1 MLLRLSGWC
10 FRNPRKTVAAWVVTL
25 IAVFAAAGVTGPS
38 FYAELDAPDSDSR
51 NGFDVIEEH
60 FGGFGGGF
68 SGSIVFRSES
78 GVDDPE
84 VREAMEAMFREID
97 SYEGVSVTS
106 PYLATIPIPD
116 TPSRR
121 TPHMPGRP
129 QVSVDGQV
137 AFARVDLAP
146 ELDFNETSRLGGEFV
161 RIAPDLPG
169 LRIEIGGEALS
180 EFEPPQSEFIG
191 LAFAVVV
198 LILAFGSVMAMGLP
212 IAIAVAGVGVGLAL
226 AVILS
231 NVLAI
236 PEFAATIGAM
246 IGIGV
251 GIDYA
256 LFIVTRY
263 RDGLAE
269 EGSVE
274 PSAYLAFDTAGRAVI
289 FAGLTVVISLLGMLL
304 MGLPFITGLAVSAAL
319 TVAATMIASVTLLPA
334 LMGFVRDRIEV
345 TRWRGL
351 VAAGLVAV
359 ALLGLGLGFRP
370 LLLGAPLAVVVLLA
384 GFVVGPLRGI
394 VPRRAHV
401 PMQQTLAWRWSRLVQ
416 SHPWIALIAGAA
428 LLLAMA
434 APVRSLHLG
443 FADDGN
449 FPEETTTRRA
459 YDLLAEGFG
468 PGFNGPLIVT
478 AEVQNAQDRA
488 AVGPLLAALA
498 AADGVVSVN
507 GPLPSDFANPERSSA
522 YMVQVYAATAPQDPE
537 TAELVDRLRADVL
550 PAAVEGTTLDVSVTG
565 FVALGVDF
573 TNYLAGRTP
582 VFFAAVLVVSFI
594 LLMIV
599 FRSVLV
605 PLKAVV
611 MNLLSIAAA
620 YGVVVL
626 VFQQGWLG
634 SWIGVDAGPIEP
646 FIPMM
651 LFAIVFGLSM
661 DYEVFLLSRVREEF
675 DRSGDARGSVA
686 DGLASTA
693 RVITAAA
700 AIMVVVFG
708 SFVFEDNRAIKMFGL
723 GLAVAVLLDATVVR
737 LLLVPAAMEL
747 MGARNWWVPRWLDRL
762 LPRLTIDSTPKS
774 SP

>member
-1 MLLRLSGWC
+1 MLLRLSAWC
-10 FRNPRKTVAAWVVTL
+10 FRNPRKTVAAWIVTL

-60 FGGFGGGF
+60 FGGLGGGF

-78 GVDDPE
+78 GVDDPQ
-84 VREAMEAMFREID
+84 VRQAMEAMFREVD
-97 SYEGVSVTS
+97 SHEGVSVTS
-106 PYLATIPIPD
+106 PYLATLPIPE
-116 TPSRR
+116 TPSRGS
-121 TPHMPGRP
+121 PHMPGRP

-146 ELDFNETSRLGGEFV
+146 DLDFNETSRLGGEIV

-169 LRIEIGGEALS
+169 LRVEIGGEALS

-198 LILAFGSVMAMGLP
+198 VILAFGSVMAMGLP

-231 NVLAI
+231 NVLSI

-269 EGSVE
+269 EGGVE

-319 TVAATMIASVTLLPA
+319 TVTATMIASVTLLPA

-370 LLLGAPLAVVVLLA
+370 LLLGVPLAGVVLLA
-384 GFVVGPLRGI
+384 GFVVRPLRGI

-434 APVRSLHLG
+434 APVRSLQLG

-478 AEVQNAQDRA
+478 VEVQDAQDRA

-507 GPLPSDFANPERSSA
+507 GPLPSDFTNPERSSA

-537 TAELVDRLRADVL
+537 TARLVDRLRADVL

-762 LPRLTIDSTPKS
+762 LPRLTIDSAPNS

>member
-10 FRNPRKTVAAWVVTL
+10 FHNPRKTVAAWIVTM
-25 IAVFAAAGVTGPS
+25 IALFAAAGATGPS
-38 FYAELDAPDSDSR
+38 FYAQLEAPDSDSR

-60 FGGFGGGF
+60 FGGLGGGF
-68 SGSIVFRSES
+68 TGSIVFRSES

-84 VREAMEAMFREID
+84 VREAMEAMFREVD
-97 SYEGVSVTS
+97 SHEGVSVTS
-106 PYLATIPIPD
+106 PYLATIPIPE
-116 TPSRR
+116 TPSTR

-137 AFARVDLAP
+137 AFARLDLAP
-146 ELDFNETSRLGGEFV
+146 ELDFNETSRLGGEFM

-169 LRIEIGGEALS
+169 LRVEIGGEALS

-212 IAIAVAGVGVGLAL
+212 IAVAVAGVGVGLAL

-231 NVLAI
+231 NVLSI
-236 PEFAATIGAM
+236 PEFATTIGAM

-269 EGSVE
+269 EGTVE

-304 MGLPFITGLAVSAAL
+304 MGLPFITGLAVAAAL

-370 LLLGAPLAVVVLLA
+370 LLLGVPLAVLVLLA
-384 GFVVGPLRGI
+384 GFVVRPLRGI

-401 PMQQTLAWRWSRLVQ
+401 PVQQTLAWRWSRMVQ
-416 SHPWIALIAGAA
+416 SHPWIALIAGTA
-428 LLLAMA
+428 LLLALA
-434 APVRSLHLG
+434 APVRSLQLG

-449 FPEETTTRRA
+449 FPEGTTTRRA

-478 AEVQNAQDRA
+478 AEVRNAQDRA
-488 AVGPLLAALA
+488 AVGPLLAALG

-507 GPLPSDFANPERSSA
+507 GPLPNDLANPERSSA

-537 TAELVDRLRADVL
+537 TAELLDRLRADVI
-550 PAAVEGTTLDVSVTG
+550 PAAVDGTTLDVSVTG

-573 TNYLAGRTP
+573 TSYLAGRTP
-582 VFFAAVLVVSFI
+582 VFFAAVLVASFI

-620 YGVVVL
+620 YGVVVA

-675 DRSGDARGSVA
+675 DRSGDPVGSVA
-686 DGLASTA
+686 DGLAATA

-762 LPRLTIDSTPKS
+762 LPRLTIDRAPNS

>member
-1 MLLRLSGWC
+1 MLLRLSAWC

-25 IAVFAAAGVTGPS
+25 IAVFAAAAVTGPS

-60 FGGFGGGF
+60 FGGLGGGF

-84 VREAMEAMFREID
+84 VRQAMEAMFREVD
-97 SYEGVSVTS
+97 SHEGVSVTS
-106 PYLATIPIPD
+106 PYLATIPIPE
-116 TPSRR
+116 TPSRPS
-121 TPHMPGRP
+121 PHMPGRP

-169 LRIEIGGEALS
+169 LRVEIGGEALS

-226 AVILS
+226 GVILS
-231 NVLAI
+231 NVLSI

-269 EGSVE
+269 EGAVE

-370 LLLGAPLAVVVLLA
+370 LLLGVPLAGVVLLA
-384 GFVVGPLRGI
+384 GFVVKPLRGI

-416 SHPWIALIAGAA
+416 SHPWIALIAGVA

-434 APVRSLHLG
+434 APVRSLQLG

-498 AADGVVSVN
+498 SADGVVSVN
-507 GPLPSDFANPERSSA
+507 GPLPSDFTNPERSSA

-537 TAELVDRLRADVL
+537 TAELVDRLRTDVL
-550 PAAVEGTTLDVSVTG
+550 PAAVDGTTLDVSVTG

-762 LPRLTIDSTPKS
+762 LPRLTIDSAPDS

>member
-1 MLLRLSGWC
+1 MLLRLSAWC

-25 IAVFAAAGVTGPS
+25 IAVFAAAAVTGPS

-60 FGGFGGGF
+60 FGGLGGGF

-84 VREAMEAMFREID
+84 VRQAMEAMFREVD
-97 SYEGVSVTS
+97 SHEGVSVTS

-116 TPSRR
+116 APSQR

-146 ELDFNETSRLGGEFV
+146 DLDFNETSRLGGEFV

-169 LRIEIGGEALS
+169 LRVEIGGEALS

-231 NVLAI
+231 NVLSI

-269 EGSVE
+269 EGAVE

-370 LLLGAPLAVVVLLA
+370 LLLGVPLAGVVLLA
-384 GFVVGPLRGI
+384 GFVVRPLRGI

-434 APVRSLHLG
+434 APVRSLQLG

-459 YDLLAEGFG
+459 YDLLAVGFG

-478 AEVQNAQDRA
+478 VEVQDAQDRA

-762 LPRLTIDSTPKS
+762 LPRLTIDSAPDS